1 MNTDNGYMKTVK
13 RNTPQS
19 GFSIIG
25 IIIIVLVVIA
35 LLAVVGMNAYKNS
48 PTTKTTED
56 VEQGANYA
64 NSVSLN
70 DFEKVDD
77 PTYTLYYPKG
87 YEKDTPQQ
95 NETYRFTNKSSK
107 AVEPEVV
114 RFIKESAAG
123 KKLVRPTYQMCSA
136 LGESLRSKADDDI
149 KAEVVS
155 GGIQGGNGVGCKIT
169 SVVKVPGG
177 VNDSVVAIA
186 KVLWYEN
193 SETDK
198 TLYRVLARYFA
209 NASKDEAPKLNAAV
223 DQFALK

>member
-1 MNTDNGYMKTVK
+1 MRTAKNKLSSQK
-13 RNTPQS
+13 
-19 GFSIIG
+19 GFSLVG
-25 IIIIVLVVIA
+25 FIIVIVVVIA
-35 LLAVVGMNAYKNS
+35 VLAIITMNISKNS
-48 PTTKTTED
+48 PSNTSTQN
-56 VEQGANYA
+56 VEQGSNYA
-64 NSVSLN
+64 QSVSLN
-70 DFEKVDD
+70 DFDKVDD
-77 PTYTLYYPKG
+77 SAYTLYYPKG
-87 YEKDTPQQ
+87 YVKDTPQQ
-95 NETYRFTNKSSK
+95 NETYRFTNSSSK

-114 RFIKESAAG
+114 RFIKETAAG
-123 KKLVRPTYQMCSA
+123 KKLVRPTYQMCSG
-136 LGESLRSKADDDI
+136 LGESLRTKADDDI

-169 SVVKVPGG
+169 SIVKVPGG

-198 TLYRVLARYFA
+198 TLYRVIARYFA